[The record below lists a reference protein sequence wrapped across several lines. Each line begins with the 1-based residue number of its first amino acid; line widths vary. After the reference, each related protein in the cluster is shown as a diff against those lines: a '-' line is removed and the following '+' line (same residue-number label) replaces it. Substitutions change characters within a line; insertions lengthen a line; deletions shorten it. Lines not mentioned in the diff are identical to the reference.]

1 MTARRHTREELDG
14 FLDREFRQVWA
25 LHRSSGDRLFI
36 EPGMADL
43 LRPVAKEHWR
53 CPAQG
58 CTDPISLRGK
68 TKRDHL
74 FHVSGSCTGGGAES
88 MWHLQGKA
96 MLAEWAERQPGYL
109 TVLEEQTV
117 KDPKT
122 LLHRRADVM
131 VTWPSGRALALEVEY
146 KKAPPEQLIAKHD
159 QYVDLGAGCTWL
171 FGHTH
176 LRLERRPDYL
186 SAEAPW
192 DLIKW
197 TSQLRAM
204 AARGVPLLFV
214 NPVTRQVG
222 TAHIAGQHELD
233 DVLKSR
239 RAWWEDLRF
248 VGDRLPDAADEFGV
262 LKLEVD
268 DLDCCTIDPEVG
280 LVTPTLQRIREGR
293 AAIEAAAAPARA
305 RWEAERARR
314 EAQEAAAER
323 RREAQAAKD
332 QDRQARAEAR
342 SPQERKAFAKERT
355 ERDAAAWKADPLRER
370 TLAEFD
376 GRLPRFLADRGREDW
391 GVHGNP
397 EAWHSH
403 LFEQIVLGGPER
415 SNRVGRE
422 FKVPQAYAIVGE
434 RFPLHREPRYRSE
447 AICSYLWLLDDI
459 GYLRCDTWPNGT
471 IGNIT
476 VLTNRIELP
485 PREFTP
491 PRPNKA
497 LEVGLAVLARHRAE
511 APEPQLAPIR
521 ILQQEP
527 PPAPVPLSDHAC
539 RLCGSDLRSSPHANY
554 CAVPPE
560 EFHQAG
566 TNVTQV
572 TGADSGPTTSN
583 C

>member
-422 FKVPQAYAIVGE
+422 FKVPQAYAIVG
-434 RFPLHREPRYRSE
+434 RTLPAASRAALPLRSD
-447 AICSYLWLLDDI
+447 LL
-459 GYLRCDTWPNGT
+459 LSVAAR
-471 IGNIT
+471 
-476 VLTNRIELP
+476 
-485 PREFTP
+485 
-491 PRPNKA
+491 
-497 LEVGLAVLARHRAE
+497 RHRLPALRHLAE
-511 APEPQLAPIR
+511 RHDRQHHRPDEPDRAAASRVHATETKQGAGSRARGPR
-521 ILQQEP
+521 QASGGSARATARP
-527 PPAPVPLSDHAC
+527 DPHPPAGASA
-539 RLCGSDLRSSPHANY
+539 G
-554 CAVPPE
+554 
-560 EFHQAG
+560 AG
-566 TNVTQV
+566 TAQRPRLPALRLRPEVQPARELLRRPTRGVPSSRHKCNP
-572 TGADSGPTTSN
+572 GHWSRFGPDYE
-583 C
+583 